1 MPKQIRNWKRREHRL
16 FGFHHSDFFRM
27 SGFGIRVFLSS
38 AICEGLTKAGKS
50 SRNNWPPSPGCP
62 AWIRTRTKASKGPC
76 ATVTPPD
83 KTALTLMRRIIKAK
97 EKLRPTYVGPKGWW
111 QRLNWF

>member
-16 FGFHHSDFFRM
+16 YGFHHSDFFRI

-83 KTALTLMRRIIKAK
+83 KPLQISCVRLQRKPIFESNVGADVRR
-97 EKLRPTYVGPKGWW
+97 
-111 QRLNWF
+111 